1 MVRRC
6 QRLQS
11 VWVGKEQCQTLYNVN
26 LRHLASGIE
35 GGAYHGLD
43 TERTSPYWPGA
54 VANGVSTQNV
64 LCAKDEALKPW
75 NKQCDRWKTKKRKAK
90 LQQGR

>member
-75 NKQCDRWKTKKRKAK
+75 NKRCDRWKTKKRKAK